1 VFQDWRSKVKHE
13 AQSVPEVPEYL
24 VSLTQ
29 EQIMAIWNV
38 ATARSRVYWSPW
50 SEIAN
55 RLALALRSR
64 K

>member
-1 VFQDWRSKVKHE
+1 MKHE